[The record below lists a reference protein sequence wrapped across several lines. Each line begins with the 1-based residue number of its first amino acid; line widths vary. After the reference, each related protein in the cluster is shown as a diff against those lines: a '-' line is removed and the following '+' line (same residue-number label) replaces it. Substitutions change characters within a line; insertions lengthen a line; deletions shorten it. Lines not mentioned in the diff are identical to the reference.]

1 MMDEDFIAKR
11 IAELRILNG
20 ISARDM
26 SLSIGQNPSYIN
38 YIENKKTLPSMKGF
52 FYICEYFNIT
62 PKQFFDYE
70 NKNPEVIDEITTR
83 LKHLDNEKLKAVD
96 MVVKA
101 LATEQ
106 N

>member
-1 MMDEDFIAKR
+1 MDEDFIAKR

-38 YIENKKTLPSMKGF
+38 YIENKKTMPSMKGF

-62 PKQFFDYE
+62 PKQFFDLE
-70 NKNPEVIDEITTR
+70 NKNPEVVDDIIVK
-83 LKHLDNEKLKAVD
+83 LKMLDSEKLSAVS
-96 MVVKA
+96 MIVKA
-101 LATEQ
+101 LIGE
-106 N
+106 